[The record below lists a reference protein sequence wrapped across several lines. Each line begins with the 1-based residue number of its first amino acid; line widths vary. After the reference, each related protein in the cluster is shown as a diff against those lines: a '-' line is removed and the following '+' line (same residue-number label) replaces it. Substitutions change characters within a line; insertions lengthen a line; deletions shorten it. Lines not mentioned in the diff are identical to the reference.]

1 MDINSA
7 FQLALSVLPPISLSV
22 LPSMIDLIKENSAP
36 YQAHCLKV
44 QERAKQLAEES
55 SKNIDNIPN
64 QYKIENPKSS
74 ILLPTIQTSLLY
86 LEENE
91 IRKMFSK
98 LIAASFDSRKANV
111 LHPGFISM
119 ISQLSPNDARI
130 LNKINNSDNILG
142 ICCIKDNME
151 YPIIECELVKELTI
165 EQFALSMINLKRLEI
180 LTFNSHLLNS
190 NNVYISTALSR
201 QKINGSLLEYINSQ
215 GYEAYTN
222 DVYFTKLGE
231 SFLKVCID

>member
-1 MDINSA
+1 MDISTIAGISTFVVTLFNATKEINPLYQRYKSTVNVYNEIYED
-7 FQLALSVLPPISLSV
+7 QLRKCINDIP
-22 LPSMIDLIKENSAP
+22 
-36 YQAHCLKV
+36 
-44 QERAKQLAEES
+44 EES
-55 SKNIDNIPN
+55 IMRPR
-64 QYKIENPKSS
+64 ES
-74 ILLPTIQTSLLY
+74 IIFPAMERSLYY
-86 LEENE
+86 LSEKE
-91 IRKMFSK
+91 ICEMFAK
-98 LIAASFDSRKANV
+98 LIASSFDSRKTDF

-165 EQFALSMINLKRLEI
+165 EQFALSMFNLKRLEI

-222 DVYFTKLGE
+222 DVYFTQLGKA
-231 SFLKVCID
+231 FLEVCID

>member
-1 MDINSA
+1 MDISTIAGISTFVVTLFNATKEINSLYQRYKSTVNVYNEIYED
-7 FQLALSVLPPISLSV
+7 QLRKCINDIP
-22 LPSMIDLIKENSAP
+22 
-36 YQAHCLKV
+36 
-44 QERAKQLAEES
+44 EES
-55 SKNIDNIPN
+55 IMRPR
-64 QYKIENPKSS
+64 ES
-74 ILLPTIQTSLLY
+74 IIFPAMERSLYY
-86 LEENE
+86 LSEKE
-91 IRKMFSK
+91 ICEMFAK
-98 LIAASFDSRKANV
+98 LIASSFDSRKTNF

-165 EQFALSMINLKRLEI
+165 EQFALSMFNLKRLEI

-222 DVYFTKLGE
+222 DVYFTQLGKA
-231 SFLKVCID
+231 FLEVCID

>member
-1 MDINSA
+1 MDISTIAGISTFVVTLFNATKEINPLYQRYKSTVTVYNEIYED
-7 FQLALSVLPPISLSV
+7 QLRKCINDIP
-22 LPSMIDLIKENSAP
+22 
-36 YQAHCLKV
+36 
-44 QERAKQLAEES
+44 EES
-55 SKNIDNIPN
+55 IMRPR
-64 QYKIENPKSS
+64 ES
-74 ILLPTIQTSLLY
+74 IIFPAMERSLYY
-86 LEENE
+86 LSEKE
-91 IRKMFSK
+91 ICEMFAK
-98 LIAASFDSRKANV
+98 LIASSFDSRKTDF

-165 EQFALSMINLKRLEI
+165 EQFALSMFNLKRLEI

-222 DVYFTKLGE
+222 DVYFTQLGKA
-231 SFLKVCID
+231 FLKVCID

>member
-1 MDINSA
+1 MDISTIAGISTFVVTLFNATKEINPLYQRYKSTVSVYNEIYED
-7 FQLALSVLPPISLSV
+7 QLRKCINDIP
-22 LPSMIDLIKENSAP
+22 
-36 YQAHCLKV
+36 
-44 QERAKQLAEES
+44 EES
-55 SKNIDNIPN
+55 IMRPR
-64 QYKIENPKSS
+64 ES
-74 ILLPTIQTSLLY
+74 IIFPAMERSLYY
-86 LEENE
+86 LSEKE
-91 IRKMFSK
+91 ICEMFAK
-98 LIAASFDSRKANV
+98 LIASSFDSRKTDF

-165 EQFALSMINLKRLEI
+165 EQFALSMFNLKRLEI

-222 DVYFTKLGE
+222 DVYFTQLGKA
-231 SFLKVCID
+231 FLEVCID

>member
-1 MDINSA
+1 MRPRESIIFPAMERS
-7 FQLALSVLPPISLSV
+7 LYYLSE
-22 LPSMIDLIKENSAP
+22 KEI
-36 YQAHCLKV
+36 C
-44 QERAKQLAEES
+44 E
-55 SKNIDNIPN
+55 
-64 QYKIENPKSS
+64 
-74 ILLPTIQTSLLY
+74 
-86 LEENE
+86 
-91 IRKMFSK
+91 MFAK
-98 LIAASFDSRKANV
+98 LIASSFDSRKTDF
-111 LHPGFISM
+111 LHPGFITM

-151 YPIIECELVKELTI
+151 YPIIECELVKELTV
-165 EQFALSMINLKRLEI
+165 EQFALSMFNLKRLEI

-222 DVYFTKLGE
+222 DVYFTQLGKA
-231 SFLKVCID
+231 FLEVCID